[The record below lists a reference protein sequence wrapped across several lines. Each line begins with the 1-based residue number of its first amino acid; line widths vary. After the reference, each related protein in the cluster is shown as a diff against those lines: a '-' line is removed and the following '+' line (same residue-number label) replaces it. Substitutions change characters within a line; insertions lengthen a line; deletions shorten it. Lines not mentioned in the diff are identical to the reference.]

1 MKHIKYIFFAWIVII
16 TNHVFSQQLRFK
28 QITNEEGLSTN
39 YVTSIMQDEKGFM
52 WFGTQDGL
60 NKYDGY
66 NITIFKNDPTTQ
78 NSLSSSEITCLKQIK
93 QDLIA
98 VGTRDGINFFNP
110 ITLKF
115 TRVNTVKGTKIK
127 INTIAI
133 LNDDNLIAGT
143 DEGLFSISI
152 STNKITNYP
161 FPIEGGVIVS
171 CIKQV
176 DNKFY
181 VGTR

>member
-39 YVTSIMQDEKGFM
+39 YVSAIIQDDKGFM

-110 ITLKF
+110 IFQMNFFLSNFFYIFYKEI
-115 TRVNTVKGTKIK
+115 IK
-127 INTIAI
+127 N
-133 LNDDNLIAGT
+133 NNRNVED
-143 DEGLFSISI
+143 
-152 STNKITNYP
+152 
-161 FPIEGGVIVS
+161 
-171 CIKQV
+171 
-176 DNKFY
+176 
-181 VGTR
+181 